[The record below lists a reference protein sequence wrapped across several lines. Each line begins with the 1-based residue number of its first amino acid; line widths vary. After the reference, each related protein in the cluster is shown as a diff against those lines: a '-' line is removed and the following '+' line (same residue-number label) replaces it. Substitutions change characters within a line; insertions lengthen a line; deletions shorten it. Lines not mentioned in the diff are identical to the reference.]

1 MSTSAQRIAKGKV
14 EVLAAV
20 VATTE
25 AVLGDLIAPVIA
37 TSACMVISMGQVLA
51 TQTDFTI
58 LLTTVAWD

>member
-1 MSTSAQRIAKGKV
+1 MSTNAQRIAKVKA

-37 TSACMVISMGQVLA
+37 TSACMVTIMGKVLA
-51 TQTDFTI
+51 T
-58 LLTTVAWD
+58 